1 MSEEINKLQTEIA
14 ELYRITSKQTES
26 LKMVIES
33 FQSIYDKIEAL
44 DNEVT
49 QLKLMPDILKIY
61 EH

>member
-26 LKMVIES
+26 LKMVIDS